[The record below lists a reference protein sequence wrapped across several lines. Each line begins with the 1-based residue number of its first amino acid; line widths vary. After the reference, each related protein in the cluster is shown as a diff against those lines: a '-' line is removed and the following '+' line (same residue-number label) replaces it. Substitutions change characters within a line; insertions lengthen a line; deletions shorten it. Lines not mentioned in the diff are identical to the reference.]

1 MLIPKILAMSVEQN
15 QIIKM
20 LKFTKMNALG
30 NDFIIIDQRFK
41 NNLIEISPASI
52 KKLCDR
58 KNIGCDQ
65 LIIIKNTDEIDTICQ
80 MLIYNQ
86 DGTESATCGNATR
99 CVAGLIFSQNP
110 NLNSIKIETKAGIL
124 DAKKISN
131 KIIRVNLGL
140 PKMLKENL
148 SLEGFNFYHCD
159 IGNPHSVT
167 FVSELPNDEIFFQT
181 APKIEA
187 NTLIFPHK
195 TNVEFAKII
204 DDSKIEVRVFERGVG
219 ETLACGSGACAVA
232 FIAMFLHKINT
243 KITTISFKG
252 GDLQIE
258 FDGKNIFMIGD
269 YNQIFEGTIDEN
281 FL

>member
-1 MLIPKILAMSVEQN
+1 MLVEQN
-15 QIIKM
+15 PAINMIK
-20 LKFTKMNALG
+20 FIKMNALG
-30 NDFIIIDQRFK
+30 NDFIIFDQRLN
-41 NNLIEISPASI
+41 NNLTNFSKAQIE
-52 KKLCDR
+52 KLCNR

-65 LIIIKNTDEIDTICQ
+65 LIVLTHCNDATISCQ
-80 MLIYNQ
+80 MQIYNQ
-86 DGTESATCGNATR
+86 DGSQSATCGNATR

-110 NLNSIKIETKAGIL
+110 SLNYIKIQTKAGIL
-124 DAKKISN
+124 DAQKISN
-131 KIIRVNLGL
+131 KIIKVNLGS

-148 SLEGFNFYHCD
+148 NLEGFNFFHCD
-159 IGNPHSVT
+159 IGNPHSVA
-167 FVSELPNDEIFFQT
+167 FVSELPSDEVFFQS

-187 NTLIFPHK
+187 NTLIFPNK

-232 FIAMFLHKINT
+232 FVAMILQKINT
-243 KITTISFKG
+243 TITTISFKG
-252 GDLQIE
+252 GNLQIE

>member
-1 MLIPKILAMSVEQN
+1 MLVAQN
-15 QIIKM
+15 QAINM
-20 LKFTKMNALG
+20 LKFIKMNALG

-65 LIIIKNTDEIDTICQ
+65 LIIIKNADKFDVICQ

-110 NLNSIKIETKAGIL
+110 NLDFIKIQTKAGIL

-131 KIIRVNLGL
+131 KIIKVNLGS
-140 PKMLKENL
+140 PKILKENL
-148 SLEGFNFYHCD
+148 NLEGFNFYHCD
-159 IGNPHSVT
+159 IGNPHSVA
-167 FVSELPNDEIFFQT
+167 FVAELPNDDIFFQT

-187 NTLIFPHK
+187 NTLIFPNK
-195 TNVEFAKII
+195 TNVEFAKIC

-232 FIAMFLHKINT
+232 FTAIILQKIKTN
-243 KITTISFKG
+243 ITTIAFKG
-252 GDLQIE
+252 GNLQIE

-269 YNQIFEGTIDEN
+269 YNQIFEGIIDED